1 MNVYFRFP
9 AQAKECFLAGATSP
23 SDVSDICSR
32 ITYANEEDIHSLMS
46 GFLQS
51 GRIWPLQHPHCCTV
65 RYFSIHGHQLKT
77 VYASPCCFS
86 SVPWGQK

>member
-46 GFLQS
+46 GFVES
-51 GRIWPLQHPHCCTV
+51 GLC
-65 RYFSIHGHQLKT
+65 SILIVAQFGT
-77 VYASPCCFS
+77 FPFMVTS
-86 SVPWGQK
+86 